1 MLINRIRSSSLI
13 IGTCVTA
20 IFWICGQTYA
30 TPPFY
35 LDSFLAAEEDPA
47 PTIDLASRQTSDEID
62 GVVGGETLVAPPSV
76 AAGSIAP
83 TNPDQ
88 LFDGRCYEWQVL
100 PVGLMYKAYLAGEKE
115 SRMATVFNAA
125 AGRSGAVWEN
135 TLGAHVG
142 LLRYG
147 TNDAV
152 NPQGW
157 QFDLEGAAMPRVDMG
172 HEDDLEAVDFR
183 AGWLVTHRR
192 GPNAFKA
199 GYYHLSSHV
208 GDEFLIRN
216 VGFERI
222 NYVRDS
228 LIVGWT
234 RDLFTPDL
242 QIYGEVAW
250 ALYAQDGAKPLEL
263 QYGIQ
268 YSPLV
273 FGLRGAPFA
282 AVNGHTRQ
290 DFNYITS
297 INAQVGWQW
306 RGASNHTL
314 RTGFQYYEGPAL
326 QWSFVGQSERMVG
339 AGIWFDF

>member
-1 MLINRIRSSSLI
+1 MAGPPGRADVQSVLGGRKKNPAWPRCS
-13 IGTCVTA
+13 
-20 IFWICGQTYA
+20 
-30 TPPFY
+30 TPP
-35 LDSFLAAEEDPA
+35 
-47 PTIDLASRQTSDEID
+47 
-62 GVVGGETLVAPPSV
+62 
-76 AAGSIAP
+76 
-83 TNPDQ
+83 
-88 LFDGRCYEWQVL
+88 
-100 PVGLMYKAYLAGEKE
+100 
-115 SRMATVFNAA
+115 

-147 TNDAV
+147 TTEAV

-183 AGWLVTHRR
+183 AGWLITHRR